1 MQPLL
6 RCLVALA
13 LLSATVVGHIQVDVR
28 ARKVPL
34 RGVNLGGWLVA
45 ENWMTQDASIWNDVP
60 NHECEHGEYHAMKAL
75 GHKGQ
80 AAFERHRSTFIT
92 EADVEAVAAAKFNTV
107 RVPVGYWIQGCD
119 HIKDD
124 TIKKQCSVYA
134 ENGLSYLD
142 ALVKK
147 WALKHNVAVLISLHG
162 APGSQNG
169 KDHSGVVDGI
179 QWGDEATVAAT
190 KTFAHF
196 LIDRY
201 QHEPAFLGL
210 GLLNEPSADLDLKVL
225 KQYYNDMYH
234 ELRAKTDC
242 ILVMMPQL
250 QLQLTGQLE
259 DLDKSMTNVWVEWHP
274 YLIWGY
280 EDYDEDKLLHK
291 NGVDDLTKRISS
303 WKGHPL
309 LFGEW
314 SFVTANGTFKKLDA
328 FQPFMR
334 KMLNTMNAAGAG
346 WTYWTWKVAGDDT
359 MYDGQNRWSMRQ
371 MLHRLP
377 HDASN
382 DTSSYNNAAV
392 LSFKSGANVTVATS
406 MLATD
411 ENWVAFF
418 GPPPVERWAYDTN
431 TQQLRSSVSGLCLD
445 ASYGTTSAYAALDIK
460 GYPCQR
466 INYNQKWIFRNHQLV
481 YRPNSKCL
489 AASTK
494 MSLTLVDCDTS
505 SPDQTLHIISD
516 GTDSSKD
523 GSKNSS
529 GKNDSSS
536 RSHDGS
542 SSGSHDDDRPAPV
555 RIFLNSTGARLVLYR
570 NETVQFRA
578 RKYPYDG
585 GVWLLRTTD
594 GLLKHSASSLCL
606 QSDDDTKRVALAAC
620 DDNDMSMQWAYDEKT
635 LRLTHGDGASCLD
648 ARRPMQP
655 TIAKCSRATSQR
667 FSLQPTDQ
675 SST

>member
-1 MQPLL
+1 MPS
-6 RCLVALA
+6 LVIRLVLALA
-13 LLSATVVGHIQVDVR
+13 LLCATVAGHVQADVR
-28 ARKVPL
+28 SRKVPL

-45 ENWMTQDASIWNDVP
+45 ENWMTQDASIWNHVP
-60 NHECEHGEYHAMKAL
+60 SHECEHGEYHAMKAL

-80 AAFERHRSTFIT
+80 AAFDRHRSTFIT
-92 EADVEAVAAAKFNTV
+92 QADVEAVAAAKFNTV

-119 HIKDD
+119 HI
-124 TIKKQCSVYA
+124 TNGTLKKQCEVYA
-134 ENGLSYLD
+134 KGGLAYLD
-142 ALVKK
+142 VLVKE
-147 WALKHNVAVLISLHG
+147 WALKHNVAVLLSLHG

-169 KDHSGVVDGI
+169 KDHSGVVDGM
-179 QWGDEATVAAT
+179 QWGDDATVAAT

-196 LIDRY
+196 LVDRY
-201 QHEPAFLGL
+201 AHEPAFLGL
-210 GLLNEPSADLDLKVL
+210 GLLNEPSADVDLKVL
-225 KQYYNDMYH
+225 KHYYNDMYH

-259 DLDKSMTNVWVEWHP
+259 DLDKSMQNVWVEWHP

-280 EDYDEDKLLHK
+280 EDYDEDNLLHK
-291 NGVDDLTKRISS
+291 HGVDDLTKRIAS

-328 FQPFMR
+328 FQPFMH
-334 KMLNTMNAAGAG
+334 KMLSTMNAAGAG

-359 MYDGQNRWSMRQ
+359 MYGGQNRWSMRQ

-377 HDASN
+377 HATTN
-382 DTSSYNNAAV
+382 DTPSDQNAAA
-392 LSFKSGANVTVATS
+392 LSFRSGANVTVATS

-418 GPPPVERWAYDTN
+418 GPPPVERWTYDTT

-489 AASTK
+489 SASTTT
-494 MSLTLVDCDTS
+494 SLTLVDCDAS
-505 SPDQTLHIISD
+505 SPDQTLHII
-516 GTDSSKD
+516 TD
-523 GSKNSS
+523 GSKNDSTNGSSS
-529 GKNDSSS
+529 GSQ
-536 RSHDGS
+536 DGS
-542 SSGSHDDDRPAPV
+542 SSGSQDDETV

-585 GVWLLRTTD
+585 GVWLLRTVD
-594 GLLKHSASSLCL
+594 GLLQHHASGLCL
-606 QSDDDTKRVALAAC
+606 QSDDDTKRIALAAC

-635 LRLTHGDGASCLD
+635 LRLMHGDRAYCLD

-667 FSLQPTDQ
+667 FSLQQTDQ
-675 SST
+675 